1 MSGLNILFSSTLKKM
16 VLDITDMLPSM
27 KSPFYGIVPRRYPL
41 VRWFCQLPSGHV
53 PPTEPSTPCV
63 EVADFETSY
72 HAILVRPALAK
83 FMAIPHYVY
92 LVLKMP
98 GPNSLL
104 SL

>member
-1 MSGLNILFSSTLKKM
+1 LTKIG
-16 VLDITDMLPSM
+16 LDITDMLASM
-27 KSPFYGIVPRRYPL
+27 KSPFYGIIPGNTALPL
-41 VRWFCQLPSGHV
+41 GQVVLPV
-53 PPTEPSTPCV
+53 TFKTCATYRTEYTMF

-72 HAILVRPALAK
+72 HAILVHHVLAK
-83 FMAIPHYVY
+83 FIAIPHYVY

>member
-1 MSGLNILFSSTLKKM
+1 MF
-16 VLDITDMLPSM
+16 
-27 KSPFYGIVPRRYPL
+27 
-41 VRWFCQLPSGHV
+41 
-53 PPTEPSTPCV
+53 EV
-63 EVADFETSY
+63 EDFETSY

-83 FMAIPHYVY
+83 FMAIPYYVY